1 MFLGLGPWGCSPLF
15 KALVKPGN
23 RGACLEELT
32 TLVKLHNKALSEVLP
47 KLESELKG
55 LKYSTADFYTF
66 LSERINNPS
75 KYGMLHSHSHFH
87 SAEYFISVVLRILF
101 MSD

>member
-1 MFLGLGPWGCSPLF
+1 MIFQEIYKKGGRKFVFLGLGPWGCSPLF

-55 LKYSTADFYTF
+55 LKYSTADFYNF

-75 KYGMLHSHSHFH
+75 KYGMLHSH
-87 SAEYFISVVLRILF
+87 
-101 MSD
+101 